1 MARRYVRD
9 KIGRFA
15 SHGGG
20 GGSFGGGGKVGKS
33 AKNVKARAAYKKQ
46 SGNLR
51 SMKKISG
58 GGKDAKDRKFWSK
71 KLGGAKSGMTRVTNR
86 LTNKRAAKAKVSS
99 KRERAAT
106 KAKALAT
113 ERKLQKK
120 NLASVKKAKA
130 TRAKTAAKK
139 AATAKKGTY
148 KGLTAKQQY
157 KTARS
162 KARAAKS
169 GYVQDRGR
177 GYDRAGK
184 VSGKGKVK
192 SSYKLSGSDP
202 RSVGSAKA
210 QVTKLQ
216 KKFGKGATKGKG
228 YGVSKKGQAAKS
240 KFKDLKGQR
249 GGVTKGRGTV
259 AQRKKSLN
267 VRTTKQAF
275 GKEVKKP
282 VSKAAQKYIGKQN
295 VEASRVS
302 ASRGK
307 GSKAK
312 RRAAELAKKR
322 QSKGEKAVANR
333 KKPERVRARKREE
346 QGFAL
351 AGRKA
356 YRKGPGAAERKA
368 AVTGKTWKAKP
379 SASKAQYKKLSGDA
393 RKNFRIGDARRGKS
407 PAEIRGK
414 HDLSRGVKKTKGAK
428 KYIDTRNTEYP
439 MFQRFKKSALKRK
452 FKL

>member
-1 MARRYVRD
+1 MGRRYVRD
-9 KIGRFA
+9 KAGRFA
-15 SHGGG
+15 AKGGG
-20 GGSFGGGGKVGKS
+20 TKGKGGKMGKS
-33 AKNVKARAAYKKQ
+33 AKNLKARASYKKA
-46 SGNLR
+46 SGKLR

-202 RSVGSAKA
+202 RSIGSAKA

-312 RRAAELAKKR
+312 RRAADIKMTSSKTKRGSAATKRDRILRTAKKNVMKSGGIKSAAFDR
-322 QSKGEKAVANR
+322 RVKRLQKA
-333 KKPERVRARKREE
+333 EDIMT
-346 QGFAL
+346 
-351 AGRKA
+351 KA
-356 YRKGPGAAERKA
+356 MGGSTA
-368 AVTGKTWKAKP
+368 W
-379 SASKAQYKKLSGDA
+379 
-393 RKNFRIGDARRGKS
+393 KNF
-407 PAEIRGK
+407 
-414 HDLSRGVKKTKGAK
+414 
-428 KYIDTRNTEYP
+428 
-439 MFQRFKKSALKRK
+439 
-452 FKL
+452 

>member
-1 MARRYVRD
+1 MGRRYVRD

-15 SHGGG
+15 SSGG
-20 GGSFGGGGKVGKS
+20 GGSFGGGGKTGKS

-51 SMKKISG
+51 SMKKVSG
-58 GGKDAKDRKFWSK
+58 GGKDAKDRKFWNK

-86 LTNKRAAKAKVSS
+86 LTGKGAAKAKRGAVNPNKLASSKKYAAARKAPKGSAVRKDAVSS
-99 KRERAAT
+99 AKIRRGERRVKAAKKT
-106 KAKALAT
+106 TAT
-113 ERKLQKK
+113 
-120 NLASVKKAKA
+120 
-130 TRAKTAAKK
+130 KK

-148 KGLTAKQQY
+148 KGLTSKQQY

-184 VSGKGKVK
+184 ASGKGKVK
-192 SSYKLSGSDP
+192 SSYKLSGNDP

-275 GKEVKKP
+275 GMKVKKP

-312 RRAAELAKKR
+312 RRI
-322 QSKGEKAVANR
+322 EKI
-333 KKPERVRARKREE
+333 K
-346 QGFAL
+346 
-351 AGRKA
+351 GRK
-356 YRKGPGAAERKA
+356 G
-368 AVTGKTWKAKP
+368 
-379 SASKAQYKKLSGDA
+379 
-393 RKNFRIGDARRGKS
+393 
-407 PAEIRGK
+407 
-414 HDLSRGVKKTKGAK
+414 
-428 KYIDTRNTEYP
+428 
-439 MFQRFKKSALKRK
+439 
-452 FKL
+452 